1 MRYRSSPLISLV
13 GSLNLQLSVKIAG
26 SRSPV
31 MKYWPWERF
40 LERMEA
46 ICVGGR
52 LVSLEEVLAVEEG
65 GDLPKGAR
73 GREDDGG
80 G

>member
-1 MRYRSSPLISLV
+1 MSLV
-13 GSLNLQLSVKIAG
+13 GSLNLQLSVKMAG

-40 LERMEA
+40 RERMEA
-46 ICVGGR
+46 ISVGGR
-52 LVSLEEVLAVEEG
+52 LVSLVEAGEKD
-65 GDLPKGAR
+65 GDLPSGAR

-80 G
+80 V